1 MTTAEEL
8 ERRIL
13 LKRQLM
19 TLTDKEIQVLEDM
32 LRKEK
37 ERLECSTE
45 DAFNHELSLKLDCLI
60 HLFDGYRG

>member
-1 MTTAEEL
+1 MTRAEEL

-37 ERLECSTE
+37 ANERESGNGAHTSRC
-45 DAFNHELSLKLDCLI
+45 A
-60 HLFDGYRG
+60 G

>member
-1 MTTAEEL
+1 MTKTEEI

-19 TLTDKEIQVLEDM
+19 DLTDKEIQVLEDM

-37 ERLECSTE
+37 AQLER
-45 DAFNHELSLKLDCLI
+45 A
-60 HLFDGYRG
+60 G